1 MDQDMI
7 QQNSLDALFD
17 PTRNN
22 VPAICVEMSGNHQG
36 SEQAAIHFA
45 RAAKDAGADLL
56 KLQVYRPDTITIKSD
71 REDFRLSKDNDWAE
85 YGTLYSLYEQAH
97 TPWDWIRTIFS
108 EANRIELP
116 VWASPFD
123 PSAVDLL
130 EELNCPYYKIAS
142 PEITDLG
149 LIEACARTGKPIVMS
164 TGLASVT
171 DLDDAV
177 EVVRDY
183 GSPLMI
189 LKCVSAYPTP
199 VEDMNVA
206 TIPWLRAKYGCAVGL
221 SDHTLGP
228 EAAYAAT
235 ALGAAMIEKH
245 FRLPDDNSSVD
256 AGFSMSLDQL
266 PALKA
271 SLSAVHSAIGKAT
284 MELPDIAKP
293 SLSGRRSLYIIKNM
307 KAGEVIT
314 NDNVRSIRPCFGMPP
329 KYLPKILGRKVN
341 RDILAGE
348 RMTWDLIDGG
358 EKIQ

>member
-1 MDQDMI
+1 MMK
-7 QQNSLDALFD
+7 QNSLDKLFD
-17 PTRNN
+17 PACHN

-97 TPWDWIRTIFS
+97 TPWDWIRTIFA

-123 PSAVDLL
+123 PTAVELL

-164 TGLASVT
+164 TGLASVN

-177 EVVRDY
+177 EVVRNY

-199 VEDMNVA
+199 VHDMNVA
-206 TIPWLRAKYGCAVGL
+206 TIPWLREKYGCPVGL
-221 SDHTLGP
+221 SDHTLGA

-284 MELPDIAKP
+284 LELPEIAKP
-293 SLSGRRSLYIIKNM
+293 SLSGRRSLYIVKNM

-314 NDNVRSIRPCFGMPP
+314 SDNVRSIRPCFGMAP

-341 RDILAGE
+341 RDILSGE
-348 RMTWDLIDGG
+348 RMTWDLVEGG
-358 EKIQ
+358 KEIQ